1 MTGWAGVAGIQ
12 DDAGFFSESAKA
24 DASFNI
30 RELQKTLKKDVC
42 VETFKEIPADVKQGV
57 NPQNKAALNRMFD
70 QWAVKRARLQSVNG
84 VYLMLVKEP
93 SHLQVVVGN
102 DTQKQA
108 FTLADRDMLVG
119 MMLAKLRT
127 KDYDAALREGMSFVA
142 STMKIH
148 ATSRPRDAAAPAPVT
163 SYRND
168 PQPKSSGGWLLPL
181 LIIGL
186 VLWVVLAIVRSLF
199 RGGAAGGGTAMS
211 PAAGGGG
218 GFFRNML
225 GGMFGA
231 AAGMWMYDQ
240 FFGSHGSSA
249 YGASQDDR
257 HSDNV
262 GGGGGDSGF
271 SGQDTDYTSSGGS
284 FGDDSG
290 GGGFDGGDSGGGDS
304 GGGGG
309 DF

>member
-1 MTGWAGVAGIQ
+1 MTTRPSRPHLPATLAVLLAVTLTGRAGVAGIQ

-24 DASFNI
+24 DASYNI

-119 MMLAKLRT
+119 IMLAKLRT

-148 ATSRPRDAAAPAPVT
+148 ATSRARDAAAPAPVT

-168 PQPKSSGGWLLPL
+168 PQPKSSGGWFMPL

-186 VLWVVLAIVRSLF
+186 VLWVVLAIVRALVPG
-199 RGGAAGGGTAMS
+199 RGGRRWHGDESGRGRRRRVFPQHARRHVRCRGG
-211 PAAGGGG
+211 
-218 GFFRNML
+218 
-225 GGMFGA
+225 
-231 AAGMWMYDQ
+231 
-240 FFGSHGSSA
+240 
-249 YGASQDDR
+249 
-257 HSDNV
+257 NV
-262 GGGGGDSGF
+262 DV
-271 SGQDTDYTSSGGS
+271 
-284 FGDDSG
+284 
-290 GGGFDGGDSGGGDS
+290 
-304 GGGGG
+304 
-309 DF
+309 